1 MFDPANGALQMCELN
16 VKKKELFS
24 ITNVSELI

>member
-16 VKKKELFS
+16 VKKELFS